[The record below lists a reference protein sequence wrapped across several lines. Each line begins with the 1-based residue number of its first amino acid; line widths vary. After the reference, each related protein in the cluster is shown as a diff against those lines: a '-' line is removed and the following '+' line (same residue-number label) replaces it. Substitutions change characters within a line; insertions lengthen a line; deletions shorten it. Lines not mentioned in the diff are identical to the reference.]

1 MMYALLGQL
10 RYDADEK
17 AALVY
22 SFSGNRT
29 QKSSELTQVEAAAL
43 IKHLQGEVQSSIKK
57 MRSKIINIGKDIGLA
72 KANEVGV
79 LEFDFAALNVFLVK
93 KFKKQLHFLDRA
105 QLRNAVTAMEA
116 WRESN
121 MKKELSI

>member
-105 QLRNAVTAMEA
+105 ELRNAVTAMEV
-116 WRESN
+116 WRESC
-121 MKKELSI
+121 MKKELQF